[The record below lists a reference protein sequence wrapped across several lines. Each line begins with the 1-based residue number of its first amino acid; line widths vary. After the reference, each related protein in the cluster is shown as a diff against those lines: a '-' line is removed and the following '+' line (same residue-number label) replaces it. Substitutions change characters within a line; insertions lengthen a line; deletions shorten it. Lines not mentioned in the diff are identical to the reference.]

1 MIDIS
6 IIIPTYKPQFYLF
19 KCLDSLRNQ
28 TLSPDKFE
36 ILLVLNGCYEPYLSE
51 IKAYILKYSV
61 NNIHLFQTDEPGVSN
76 ARNLAL
82 DRAVGRYITF
92 IDDDDIVSSNYLL
105 SLLEKADEKALVVSD
120 ERIFVENIFQCS
132 MGYISRA
139 FRKFKFHDKNNIY
152 FKRSFLSSSC
162 CKIIPK
168 ILIGASRFN
177 TAFKVGEDSLFMFS
191 ISKDVKEIRLADD
204 AIYYRRCR
212 TGSASRV
219 KKTKVVKIKT
229 CLMQI
234 KEYSC
239 IYMKS
244 PFRYN
249 FFLFLSRI
257 IASAIHVIR

>member
-1 MIDIS
+1 MKIS
-6 IIIPTYKPQFYLF
+6 VIIPTYKPQVYLWE
-19 KCLDSLRNQ
+19 CLDSLRNQ
-28 TLSPDKFE
+28 TLPSDKFE
-36 ILLVLNGCYEPYLSE
+36 ILLVLNGCNEPYLSG
-51 IKAYILKYSV
+51 IKDYILKYSV
-61 NNIHLFQTDEPGVSN
+61 ENIHLFQTDEPGVSN

-82 DRAVGRYITF
+82 DRAIGRYITF

-105 SLLEKADEKALVVSD
+105 SLLEKVDRKALVVSD
-120 ERIFVENIFQCS
+120 ERIFVENISQCS
-132 MGYISRA
+132 MGYISKT
-139 FRKFKFHDKNNIY
+139 FRKFKFHDKSNIY

-168 ILIGASRFN
+168 VLIGTSRFN
-177 TAFKVGEDSLFMFS
+177 TAFKIGEDSLFMFS
-191 ISKDVKEIRLADD
+191 ISKDIKEIRLADD

-212 TGSASRV
+212 SGSASRV
-219 KKTKVVKIKT
+219 KRTKISQIKT

-234 KEYSC
+234 TEYSC
-239 IYMKS
+239 IYMRN